1 MLSGSSCDLVNTKAM
16 IINNTLILGMLCP
29 TCSSSIVAFM
39 QETSPSPAT
48 LALAPSQRGSL
59 SLLPLGTAG
68 TKPQRGCASCNLPSP
83 AHPGPR
89 AELGPV
95 GLPPCT
101 VPAPLAPA
109 LAGVA
114 GLHCTCT
121 LLLLFFPPLLPSLF
135 PAVLPLL
142 GKSSMSCPPALPRRS
157 LWERWGDPSALYLRG
172 AEGGTSAAGFSDG

>member
-1 MLSGSSCDLVNTKAM
+1 MLSGSSCDLVNAKAM
-16 IINNTLILGMLCP
+16 IINNTLIFGMVFP

-39 QETSPSPAT
+39 WETSPSPAT
-48 LALAPSQRGSL
+48 LAQTPSQRGSL
-59 SLLPLGTAG
+59 SLLPLGTVG

-114 GLHCTCT
+114 VLHCTCT

-135 PAVLPLL
+135 PAVLPCW
-142 GKSSMSCPPALPRRS
+142 GKARCRAHQHFP
-157 LWERWGDPSALYLRG
+157 
-172 AEGGTSAAGFSDG
+172 EGVCGSDGETPLLCI